1 KIRKLYTKP
10 IDPETSTKGD
20 PIKAR
25 LIKTLEITGLRL
37 IAKIDI
43 LGIEPTPIATP
54 AEEIDGIL
62 LAKYLKPNN
71 TMIST

>member
-1 KIRKLYTKP
+1 M
-10 IDPETSTKGD
+10 
-20 PIKAR
+20 
-25 LIKTLEITGLRL
+25 EITGLRL

-54 AEEIDGIL
+54 AEEINGIL

-71 TMIST
+71 TLWINILLIDANK